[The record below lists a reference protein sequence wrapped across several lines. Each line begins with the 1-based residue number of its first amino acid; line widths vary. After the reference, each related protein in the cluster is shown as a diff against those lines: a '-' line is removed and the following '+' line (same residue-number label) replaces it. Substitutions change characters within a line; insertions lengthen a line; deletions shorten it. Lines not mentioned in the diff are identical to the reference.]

1 MAVHA
6 NGITVEEAA
15 GAARTGDIWIF
26 RGGSGADKAI
36 RALSNSPVNHVGM
49 AVVLE
54 DLPPLLWHAEMGKSL
69 PDVWTGTRHRG
80 VQLHDLRD
88 AVRVWGHRYGQSAW
102 LRQINVEV
110 TAPQEDAL
118 LRTVARLDGTPFPST
133 ARLGA
138 RWLRGRMPRG
148 LLLGGGRG
156 APAATWESAYCA
168 QVVAHTYE
176 QMGLLRR
183 GRDAGW
189 YDPGRFWSGDRLP
202 LVPGVELGGE
212 IAVRVS
218 AKGEGAGGAGDG
230 GKENGNGPAPS

>member
-1 MAVHA
+1 MALHA
-6 NGITVEEAA
+6 NGITIEEAV

-26 RGGSGADKAI
+26 RGVSGADKAI
-36 RALSNSPVNHVGM
+36 RALTNSPVNHVGM

-69 PDVWTGTRHRG
+69 PDMWTGTRHRG

-88 AVRVWGHRYGQSAW
+88 AVRVWAHRYGQSAW
-102 LRQINVEV
+102 LRQISVEV
-110 TAPQEDAL
+110 SAPQEDAL

-133 ARLGA
+133 ARLAA
-138 RWLRGRMPRG
+138 RWFRGRVPRRPSR
-148 LLLGGGRG
+148 GGGS
-156 APAATWESAYCA
+156 AASAVTWESAYCA

-183 GRDAGW
+183 GRDSGW

-202 LVPGVELGGE
+202 LVPGVELGAE
-212 IAVRVS
+212 IAVRVP
-218 AKGEGAGGAGDG
+218 
-230 GKENGNGPAPS
+230 ENGESDSGE